1 MQRKYKVV
9 LSLSALCISL
19 FVYFAAKLLVS
30 VIFSQ
35 IIVPLLYSVLQ
46 FVIRVSLRIFCANI
60 TMSNKAVLQTKGP
73 LLLACNHPNGFLDAI
88 IIGSLFKQ
96 PIYYLARGD
105 AFKYAFTNKIL
116 KALKM
121 LPIYRLSEGR
131 EYLSLNEKTFDSC
144 HQILLQGG
152 IILIFSEGISK
163 HGWQL
168 QPLKKGTARIAFK
181 AWAEPSI
188 GKHFRILP
196 VSINYHSFTQ
206 FGKQIVI
213 HIGDDIIKDDMVLQP
228 QEGERAQQLNALL
241 TKQLLSGMLV
251 ANGDTHLVQTLI
263 AEHTQ
268 LIHSPCTAIADLQY
282 LQTNHQRTSLPKTK
296 NRLLLKILLLIPAII
311 GFVLHVALYFP
322 IKKTVQRFTKDS
334 VFYDSVLFVVL
345 VMLYPFY
352 YLIAILL
359 AFHFTNY
366 IALQIMIVLMPL
378 WLWLLTNFKKLFY

>member
-1 MQRKYKVV
+1 M
-9 LSLSALCISL
+9 
-19 FVYFAAKLLVS
+19 
-30 VIFSQ
+30 
-35 IIVPLLYSVLQ
+35 LYSILQ
-46 FVIRVSLRIFCANI
+46 VFIRVSLRIFCANI
-60 TMSNKAVLQTKGP
+60 TVSNKEVLQSKGP

-96 PIYYLARGD
+96 PVYYLARGD
-105 AFKYAFTNKIL
+105 AFKYAFTNKLL

-121 LPIYRLSEGR
+121 LPIYRLNEGR
-131 EYLSLNEKTFDSC
+131 EYLSLNDQTFDSC

-168 QPLKKGTARIAFK
+168 NPLKKGTARIAFK

-188 GKHFRILP
+188 SNDFRILP
-196 VSINYHSFTQ
+196 VSINYHAFTQ
-206 FGKQIVI
+206 FGKQVIV
-213 HIGDDIIKDDMVLQP
+213 HFGDSITKQDMAIQA
-228 QEGERAQQLNALL
+228 QEGERTQQLNTLL
-241 TKQLLSGMLV
+241 TKQLLSGMLL

-263 AEHTQ
+263 AKHTQ
-268 LIHSPCTAIADLQY
+268 LIQSPTTAIADLQQ
-282 LQTNHQRTSLPKTK
+282 LQANHQLTTLPKTK
-296 NRLLLKILLLIPAII
+296 NRLFLKKSLLIPAII

-352 YLIAILL
+352 YLTAILL
-359 AFHFTNY
+359 AFHFTNN
-366 IALQIMIVLMPL
+366 IALQIMVVLMPL